1 MPKQLSAIG
10 FVLQGNAA
18 ASTVLAQE
26 PESSSKKQNLTSS
39 RAFGI
44 PAHKRAKSAPN
55 SRST

>member
-26 PESSSKKQNLTSS
+26 PESSS
-39 RAFGI
+39 
-44 PAHKRAKSAPN
+44 
-55 SRST
+55 